1 MKLFRIPRNKFA
13 GLALLLKECS
23 SFLSEKK
30 QWKHFSHELHL
41 LVTLKYFGSEG
52 SATSFINVKDGLG
65 IGKGSILNYVKRT
78 VSALLSFEW
87 HSIFLPDAAE
97 HIEISD
103 HF

>member
-1 MKLFRIPRNKFA
+1 
-13 GLALLLKECS
+13 
-23 SFLSEKK
+23 
-30 QWKHFSHELHL
+30 L

-87 HSIFLPDAAE
+87 HSIFWPDAAE